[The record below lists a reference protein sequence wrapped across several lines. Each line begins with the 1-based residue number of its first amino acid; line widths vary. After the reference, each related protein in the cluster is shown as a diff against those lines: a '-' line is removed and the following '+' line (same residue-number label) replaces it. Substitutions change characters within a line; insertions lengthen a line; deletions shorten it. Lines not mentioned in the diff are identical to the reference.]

1 MPIFRVLLI
10 SALCPE
16 LQLLELL
23 EKARK
28 RQTLMRLD
36 LSKEGRHDT
45 WAALEK

>member
-16 LQLLELL
+16 LQLLGLL

-28 RQTLMRLD
+28 RQTFMRLD
-36 LSKEGRHDT
+36 LSKEDRHDT
-45 WAALEK
+45 WVTLEQ

>member
-1 MPIFRVLLI
+1 MPILRVLLI
-10 SALCPE
+10 AALCPE

-28 RQTLMRLD
+28 RRMLMRLD
-36 LSKEGRHDT
+36 LSKEDRHGT